1 MLIFEGKLSKKNQKR
16 IIKKTFCIACLSI
29 VFSLVVVSTIV
40 LIFGREFID
49 IAIIVVPLAELIVF
63 LIVFFLLK
71 YSAPIYIK
79 IIAADKPIYVKTK
92 FENFVCHYSNIK
104 KIKDYGDS
112 YSITFQ
118 FPYKYPF
125 CICQK
130 DLLRQGTLTEF
141 EKMFQNKI
149 VSL

>member
-63 LIVFFLLK
+63 LIVFFLLFFRVFFWLLVVLFLV
-71 YSAPIYIK
+71 YIFSDL
-79 IIAADKPIYVKTK
+79 IFLCFMLV
-92 FENFVCHYSNIK
+92 FLF
-104 KIKDYGDS
+104 
-112 YSITFQ
+112 F
-118 FPYKYPF
+118 F
-125 CICQK
+125 CF
-130 DLLRQGTLTEF
+130 LE
-141 EKMFQNKI
+141 
-149 VSL
+149 